1 MTVLS
6 HICSSLKSLCVGNRR
21 RRGGMGLWRSSDALE
36 SRQLMTVVMA
46 GFMEVE
52 PNNSMAQANEMVTIE
67 PTLSS
72 GISANLA
79 GHIGHAGDNQDL
91 FRLNLSENVINAR
104 VIFNHSIRQNLN
116 MQLMNES
123 GSVIS
128 SANRL
133 SFGSKMLQA
142 ASLPA
147 GTYYIRVFRS
157 TSTAA
162 SQWSATLTGT
172 RVGAPAA
179 APESPSSGIDVEPN
193 NSRALAGSLGTLTP
207 DVSTVV
213 RGSLTGSDPE
223 DWYRVPV
230 DSSGALTI
238 QLTGMTA
245 DLDLEVQDSNGATL
259 RTSSNGSNDN
269 ETIALTGLSAGDYFI
284 RIKRFLGASSNY
296 TLTAV
301 ANSSASTPGTNTS
314 METALNLGSAA
325 AGGSVTA
332 NGNLYG
338 GTKWYRFQTA
348 NSWNGTLTLGSVTGT
363 PSQQSV
369 RNLPAGTYYVSISSN
384 LIGSNFIG
392 QLYNST
398 GASLQTFTG
407 AQSGETF
414 RVAVAVQNVTP
425 PTPVILSEQE
435 SNDSRWTATAFG
447 ALTAGTTAAARGSL
461 SSRETDDWFKITLD
475 GRSSLT
481 VELSMENGS
490 RGSTMN
496 RLDRITHLQLTDQF
510 GNVIADS
517 SRNST
522 MAYRNNLRSVTK
534 SSLAAGTYYLR
545 VFRSSTGMAS
555 PYRLTVTPQAL

>member
-284 RIKRFLGASSNY
+284 RIKRFLRASSNY

-338 GTKWYRFQTA
+338 GTKWYRFQTGS
-348 NSWNGTLTLGSVTGT
+348 SWNGTLTLGSVTGT

-475 GRSSLT
+475 GRSSLS

-490 RGSTMN
+490 RGATMN

-510 GNVIADS
+510 GDVIADS
-517 SRNST
+517 SGNST
-522 MAYRNNLRSVTK
+522 MAYRNNLRSVTM

>member
-67 PTLSS
+67 PTLTS

-517 SRNST
+517 SGNST

>member
-284 RIKRFLGASSNY
+284 RIKRFLRASSNY

-338 GTKWYRFQTA
+338 GAKWYRFQTGS
-348 NSWNGTLTLGSVTGT
+348 SWNGTLTLGSVTGT

-398 GASLQTFTG
+398 GESLQTFTG

-496 RLDRITHLQLTDQF
+496 RLDRITHLQLADQF

>member
-1 MTVLS
+1 
-6 HICSSLKSLCVGNRR
+6 
-21 RRGGMGLWRSSDALE
+21 MGLWRSSDALE

-67 PTLSS
+67 PTLTS

>member
-6 HICSSLKSLCVGNRR
+6 HICSSLKSLCAGNRR

-338 GTKWYRFQTA
+338 GAKWYRFQTGS
-348 NSWNGTLTLGSVTGT
+348 SWNGTLTLGSVTGT

>member
-338 GTKWYRFQTA
+338 GAKWYRFQTGS
-348 NSWNGTLTLGSVTGT
+348 SWNGTLTLGSVTGT

-398 GASLQTFTG
+398 GESLQTFTG

-475 GRSSLT
+475 GRSSLS

-510 GNVIADS
+510 GDVIADS
-517 SRNST
+517 SGNST
-522 MAYRNNLRSVTK
+522 MAYRNNLRSVTM

>member
-338 GTKWYRFQTA
+338 GAKWYRFQTGS
-348 NSWNGTLTLGSVTGT
+348 SWNGTLTLGSVTGT

-475 GRSSLT
+475 GRSSLS

-510 GNVIADS
+510 GDVIADS
-517 SRNST
+517 SGEFDNG
-522 MAYRNNLRSVTK
+522 LPK
-534 SSLAAGTYYLR
+534 Q
-545 VFRSSTGMAS
+545 S
-555 PYRLTVTPQAL
+555 P

>member
-338 GTKWYRFQTA
+338 GAKWYRFQTGS
-348 NSWNGTLTLGSVTGT
+348 SWNGTLTLGSVTGT

-398 GASLQTFTG
+398 GESLQTFTG

-496 RLDRITHLQLTDQF
+496 RLDRITHLQLADQF

-517 SRNST
+517 PRNST

>member
-6 HICSSLKSLCVGNRR
+6 HICSSLKSLCAGNRR

-284 RIKRFLGASSNY
+284 RIKRFLRASSNY

-338 GTKWYRFQTA
+338 GAKWYRFQTGS
-348 NSWNGTLTLGSVTGT
+348 SWNGTLTLGSVTGT

-398 GASLQTFTG
+398 GESLQTFTG

-496 RLDRITHLQLTDQF
+496 RLDRITHLQLADQF

>member
-79 GHIGHAGDNQDL
+79 GLIGHAGDNQDL

-179 APESPSSGIDVEPN
+179 APESPSSGFDVEPN

-284 RIKRFLGASSNY
+284 RIKRFLRASSNY

-338 GTKWYRFQTA
+338 GAKWYRFQTA
-348 NSWNGTLTLGSVTGT
+348 SSWNGTLTLGSVTGT

-392 QLYNST
+392 QLYNSP
-398 GASLQTFTG
+398 GESLQTFTG

-496 RLDRITHLQLTDQF
+496 RLDRITHLQLADQF

>member
-6 HICSSLKSLCVGNRR
+6 HICSSLKSLCAGNRR

-284 RIKRFLGASSNY
+284 RIKRFLRASSNY

-338 GTKWYRFQTA
+338 GAKWYRFQTGS
-348 NSWNGTLTLGSVTGT
+348 SWNGTLTLGSVTGT

-534 SSLAAGTYYLR
+534 SSLAAGTYY
-545 VFRSSTGMAS
+545 
-555 PYRLTVTPQAL
+555 

>member
-67 PTLSS
+67 PTLTS

>member
-6 HICSSLKSLCVGNRR
+6 HICSSLKSLCAGNRR

>member
-338 GTKWYRFQTA
+338 GTKWYRFQTGS
-348 NSWNGTLTLGSVTGT
+348 SWNGTLTLGSVTGT

-510 GNVIADS
+510 GDVIADS
-517 SRNST
+517 SGNST
-522 MAYRNNLRSVTK
+522 MAYRNNLRSVTM

>member
-1 MTVLS
+1 
-6 HICSSLKSLCVGNRR
+6 
-21 RRGGMGLWRSSDALE
+21 MGLWRSSDALE

>member
-1 MTVLS
+1 
-6 HICSSLKSLCVGNRR
+6 
-21 RRGGMGLWRSSDALE
+21 MGLWRSSDALE

-522 MAYRNNLRSVTK
+522 MAYRNNLRSVTM

>member
-338 GTKWYRFQTA
+338 GTKWYRFQTGS
-348 NSWNGTLTLGSVTGT
+348 SWNGTLTLGSVTGT

-475 GRSSLT
+475 GRSSLS

-510 GNVIADS
+510 GDVIADS

-522 MAYRNNLRSVTK
+522 MAYRNNLRSVAK